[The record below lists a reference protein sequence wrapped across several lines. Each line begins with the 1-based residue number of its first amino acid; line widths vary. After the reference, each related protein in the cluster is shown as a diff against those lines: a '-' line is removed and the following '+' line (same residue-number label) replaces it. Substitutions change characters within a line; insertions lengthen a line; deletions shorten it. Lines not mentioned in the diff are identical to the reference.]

1 MTLENTCMVTTQQFE
16 INAQVRTE
24 TGRGANRRLRRDGKV
39 TGIMYGAG
47 KDPLPLMVPFNE
59 LVKQLEHESF
69 YSRVITVRI
78 DGQPERVVLKDLQ
91 RHPSTS
97 FPLHIDLQRVSE
109 TEKLH
114 MHVPLHFVNE
124 AICPGVKQGGG
135 LIERQMVEIEIRCL
149 PKDLPEFIE
158 VDVGE
163 LQLGQVIHLSDLK
176 LPAGVE
182 LFVAG
187 GQDAEHDIPIVSVH
201 LPRGVIEVEGAAT
214 AEAVPAGTTP
224 AAPPTET
231 K

>member
-1 MTLENTCMVTTQQFE
+1 MATTQQFE
-16 INAQVRTE
+16 LNAQVRTE
-24 TGRGANRRLRRDGKV
+24 KGRGANRRLRRNGKV
-39 TGIMYGAG
+39 TGILYGAG

-59 LVKQLEHESF
+59 LVKQLEYEAF
-69 YSRVITVRI
+69 YSRVITVKV

-97 FPLHIDLQRVSE
+97 FPLHFDLQRVSE

-114 MHVPLHFVNE
+114 MHVPLHFTNE
-124 AICPGVKQGGG
+124 TICPGVKQGGG

-182 LFVAG
+182 LVATS
-187 GQDAEHDIPIVSVH
+187 GQDAEHDVPIVSVH
-201 LPRGVIEVEGAAT
+201 LPRGTSESEGVAVPT
-214 AEAVPAGTTP
+214 TEAVST
-224 AAPPTET
+224 PPTAT
-231 K
+231 DK